1 MIVQKEKTMTKVT
14 TVTEKRDISIDILKI
29 IAMVGIVIGH
39 IRPADNAAWTN
50 SFFTLGNST
59 RDVSL
64 FILSFLGYLGAF
76 GNCLFIICSAYFL
89 TKRNSKPRLIKV
101 VDMISDN
108 WFISIC
114 FLIIAICVG
123 IHPSVSELVRTFLP
137 VSYGMNW
144 FVGCYIL
151 YYLTYYYLNVLIDH
165 LSKRELLHVCSF
177 LFILYFV
184 IYFLLP
190 KALLYFNYYIG
201 FICIHFF
208 MAYSGKYMIKKAQN
222 TSWNV
227 KLAVIGIS
235 ATFCLAIGINCLGLN
250 YPIFK
255 GQISYFSYFN
265 NALFFI
271 SSYAIFNIV
280 KNSNWGGYRDK
291 SNIITKISSQ
301 SIIIFMLH
309 ENLFFRLYFKTAI
322 FQHYLIKYGI
332 TWILAFS
339 LSFAITVYVISLL
352 VALIY
357 NFTLSGFIHHCF
369 EKIFGLF
376 VSIVKRFEEN
386 LLKMEDE

>member
-89 TKRNSKPRLIKV
+89 TKRNSKPRIKKV

-123 IHPSVSELVRTFLP
+123 IHPSLSELVRTVFP

-151 YYLTYYYLNVLIDH
+151 YYLTYYYLNILIEH
-165 LSKRELLHVCSF
+165 LSKRELLRICTF

-190 KALLYFNYYIG
+190 KAILYFNYYLG

-208 MAYSGKYMIKKAQN
+208 IAYSEKYLINKSQN
-222 TSWNV
+222 ISSNV
-227 KLAVIGIS
+227 KLTAIGILG
-235 ATFCLAIGINCLGLN
+235 TFMLAVGINCLGLR
-250 YPIFK
+250 YSIFN

-265 NALFFI
+265 NALIFLA
-271 SSYAIFNIV
+271 SYAIFNLV
-280 KNSNWGGYRDK
+280 KNSNGGGYRDK
-291 SNIITKISSQ
+291 PNIITRISSQ

-309 ENLFFRLYFKTAI
+309 ENLYFRLYFKTAI
-322 FQHYLIKYGI
+322 FQQYLTNYGI
-332 TWILAFS
+332 KWILAFS
-339 LSFAITVYVISLL
+339 LMFAIAVYVISLL
-352 VALIY
+352 VALLY
-357 NFTLSGFIHHCF
+357 NLTISGFIHHCF
-369 EKIFGLF
+369 EKIFNSFISG
-376 VSIVKRFEEN
+376 VKHFEN
-386 LLKMEDE
+386 HLLNMKDI

>member
-1 MIVQKEKTMTKVT
+1 MTKIT
-14 TVTEKRDISIDILKI
+14 TIAENPKRDISIDILKI
-29 IAMVGIVIGH
+29 IAMIGIVIGH
-39 IRPADNAAWTN
+39 IRPADNVAWTN

-59 RDVSL
+59 RDASL

-89 TKRNSKPRLIKV
+89 TKRNSKPRLNKV

-151 YYLTYYYLNVLIDH
+151 YYLTYYYLNVLIDR

-208 MAYSGKYMIKKAQN
+208 IAYSEKYLTKKAQN
-222 TSWNV
+222 TSWNL

-235 ATFCLAIGINCLGLN
+235 ATFLLAIGINCLGLK
-250 YPIFK
+250 YPIFN

-265 NALFFI
+265 NALIFI

-280 KNSNWGGYRDK
+280 KNSNWGG
-291 SNIITKISSQ
+291 
-301 SIIIFMLH
+301 
-309 ENLFFRLYFKTAI
+309 
-322 FQHYLIKYGI
+322 G
-332 TWILAFS
+332 
-339 LSFAITVYVISLL
+339 V
-352 VALIY
+352 
-357 NFTLSGFIHHCF
+357 
-369 EKIFGLF
+369 
-376 VSIVKRFEEN
+376 
-386 LLKMEDE
+386 